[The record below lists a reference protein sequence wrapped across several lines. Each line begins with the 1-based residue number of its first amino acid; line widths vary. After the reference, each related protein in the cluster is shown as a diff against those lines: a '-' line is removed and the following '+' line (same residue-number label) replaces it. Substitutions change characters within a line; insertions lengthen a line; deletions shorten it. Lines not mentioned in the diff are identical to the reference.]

1 MKFTLKDY
9 QEEAVSGVL
18 DRLRRARKRWHE
30 DKEISAFSLSPTTF
44 DKGVRDGS
52 LPRSVR
58 YLGCVRWDL
67 HELDPALD
75 RLRGGAVSTDNANP
89 WD

>member
-1 MKFTLKDY
+1 MGGPAKTKILPLPNVRMLKRT
-9 QEEAVSGVL
+9 EAAAYAGV
-18 DRLRRARKRWHE
+18 
-30 DKEISAFSLSPTTF
+30 SPTTF
-44 DKGVRDGS
+44 DRGVRDGS
-52 LPRSVR
+52 LPPSVR

-75 RLRGGAVSTDNANP
+75 RVGDRLRGGDVSTDNANP

>member
-1 MKFTLKDY
+1 MGTPAHNKVLPLPNVRMLKRT
-9 QEEAVSGVL
+9 EAAAYAGV
-18 DRLRRARKRWHE
+18 
-30 DKEISAFSLSPTTF
+30 SPTTF

-75 RLRGGAVSTDNANP
+75 RLRGGGVSTDNANP
-89 WD
+89 WG